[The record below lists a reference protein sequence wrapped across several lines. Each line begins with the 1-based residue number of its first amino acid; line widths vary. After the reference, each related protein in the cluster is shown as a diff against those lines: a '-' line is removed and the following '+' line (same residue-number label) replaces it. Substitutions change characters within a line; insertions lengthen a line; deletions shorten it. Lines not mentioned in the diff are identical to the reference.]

1 MNSAQTRINQ
11 KALAT
16 KGKVNNSRINQKKN
30 MQAAKKKNLL
40 DADREMMGYDLI
52 DLDDEGEPGSIDF
65 KTFM

>member
-1 MNSAQTRINQ
+1 
-11 KALAT
+11 
-16 KGKVNNSRINQKKN
+16 